1 MDKLKIFWTKNAI
14 NQRNYV
20 LEYWA
25 KRNKSNSFSKKLYI
39 KINDRTSILSLQPE
53 VGKIVNFPNTRTIS
67 MGHYSIFYKFQEN
80 KIIITAFWDNRQD
93 PNKLLQFLKP

>member
-14 NQRNYV
+14 KQRNYV
-20 LEYWA
+20 LEYWS
-25 KRNKSNSFSKKLYI
+25 KRNKSDTFSKKLYI
-39 KINDRTSILSLQPE
+39 KISERTSILKSHPE
-53 VGKIVNFPNTRTIS
+53 IGKEVNFPNTRTIS

-93 PNKLLQFLKP
+93 PNQLLDFLKQ